1 MEVVTT
7 STILY
12 CSHWDAA
19 VRFYRDGLELPVL
32 FSTDWFM
39 EFRLS
44 PHARL
49 SIADDTRASIKC
61 AGGAGLTIAL
71 EVEDIDAAWDLVARR
86 DLGPTAIRDHPWQ
99 ARVFYLFD
107 PEGHRIEIWRRSQG
121 APRA

>member
-1 MEVVTT
+1 MELVTAN
-7 STILY
+7 TILY
-12 CSHWDAA
+12 CSHWDAT
-19 VRFYRDGLELPVL
+19 VRFYRDGLDLPIL

-39 EFRLS
+39 EFQLS

-49 SIADDTRASIKC
+49 SLADDTRASIKC

-71 EVEDIDAAWDLVARR
+71 EVEDIDVVWELVTRR
-86 DLGPTAIRDHPWQ
+86 GLGPTAIRDHPWQ

-107 PEGHRIEIWRRSQG
+107 PEGHRIEIWQRSQG